1 MGQPAVTCERPDR
14 VGDELKVDMSSCRRT
29 KPIDGQRRS
38 LRFRLKVP
46 QLAGPGK
53 KAKNGWRTICH
64 HIIAGLFLFD
74 WIAATSSEPFQEG
87 LLEASQQAMVDLLN
101 SLDMLGSCASFLR
114 AISPVL
120 RII

>member
-1 MGQPAVTCERPDR
+1 MQEDQTDRWATTQPPISLESAPTLRTWQKSEKRLEDHLPPYH
-14 VGDELKVDMSSCRRT
+14 CRGFSFST
-29 KPIDGQRRS
+29 
-38 LRFRLKVP
+38 
-46 QLAGPGK
+46 
-53 KAKNGWRTICH
+53 
-64 HIIAGLFLFD
+64 

-120 RII
+120 RTI